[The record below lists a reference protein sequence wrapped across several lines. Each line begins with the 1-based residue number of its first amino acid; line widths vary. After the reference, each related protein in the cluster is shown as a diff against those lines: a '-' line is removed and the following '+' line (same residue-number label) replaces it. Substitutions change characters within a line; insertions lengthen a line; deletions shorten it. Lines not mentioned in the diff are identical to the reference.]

1 MDRPMYI
8 RHRSRRVITLPAIVW
23 VGLALFLLGVG
34 VGIGELLLRSSVGDW
49 LELKMESAQYHLLE
63 LLPQPDHPDFVPTP
77 IVDTENRADTSKVA
91 WSANPPDAGTTHDP
105 SATLRTATDAEATS
119 GMATETPQAVPV
131 IADEP
136 SPTASTTKPTNA
148 GATNAPAP
156 IPAESVELQ
165 AIQPSVQLTGVI
177 PEAQRFNNC
186 GPTTLRMYFSF
197 YGYTKDTQVQI
208 ANVLKPNTQDK
219 NVSPY
224 ELVGYA
230 ESRGFHAI
238 ARVNGSLDRIK
249 QTLSNGLPIMIEEG
263 YDPPRANKGW
273 MGHYLLITGYDA
285 QGITAQDS
293 YDGPNQHVSWQDL
306 DANWRNFNRTYLL
319 VYPPEQE
326 AIIRSIVGDDWDDAT
341 MYSKAAQRAQDEW
354 NANPKDAFAA
364 FNLGSSLVGLGEYE
378 AAAQAFDQARILKLP
393 WRMLWYQF
401 GPYEAYYR
409 VGRYQEVVALA
420 DATQK
425 GIGDLEEA
433 YYYKG
438 LALEKLGQV
447 DAARASFQLA
457 LKYNP
462 NYQAAQEALKEVS

>member
-49 LELKMESAQYHLLE
+49 LELKMELAQYHLLE

-91 WSANPPDAGTTHDP
+91 WSTNPQDEKTTDNP
-105 SATLRTATDAEATS
+105 STRLKIATDAEAENDVP
-119 GMATETPQAVPV
+119 TETPLQAPV
-131 IADEP
+131 ISNEPPTPQPTHAP
-136 SPTASTTKPTNA
+136 SPTPE
-148 GATNAPAP
+148 P
-156 IPAESVELQ
+156 SVELQ

-177 PEAQRFNNC
+177 AEAQRFNNC

-230 ESRGFHAI
+230 ESRGFHAL

-341 MYSKAAQRAQDEW
+341 MYSKAAQRAQEEW

-425 GIGDLEEA
+425 GVGDLEES

-438 LALEKLGQV
+438 LALEKMGQV